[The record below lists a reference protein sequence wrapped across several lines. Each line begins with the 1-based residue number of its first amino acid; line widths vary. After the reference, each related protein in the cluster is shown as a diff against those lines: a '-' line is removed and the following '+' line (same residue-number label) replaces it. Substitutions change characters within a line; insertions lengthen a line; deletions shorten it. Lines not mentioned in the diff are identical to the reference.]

1 MNNTTDWGVAWTV
14 LPSLLEGLKISLS
27 ITFLVILISAV
38 AAVPVALAR
47 MAEFDLIRW
56 IAQGYIELFRCTPI
70 LIQLFW
76 MFYALPIL
84 LHIQLSGFVAAVI
97 AISANLT
104 AQVAE
109 VYRAGFQSVP
119 AEQLEAAKVLQV
131 PRLNQ
136 VVSIVVPQTLR
147 QQLPALLSIAING
160 FKDTALVSVIG
171 VVDLMF
177 AANTASAQTYR
188 SLEILTAAAGVYF
201 VVAFPMSLLVSS
213 LERRGQQRIS
223 GRPGPV
229 RRTEDAV
236 TV

>member
-1 MNNTTDWGVAWTV
+1 MGKTDWGIVWEV
-14 LPSLLEGLKISLS
+14 LPNLLTGLKTSLA
-27 ITFLVILISAV
+27 ITLLVIIISAV

-56 IAQGYIELFRCTPI
+56 IAQGYIELFRCTPV

-84 LHIQLSGFVAAVI
+84 LDISLSGFTAAVI

-131 PRLNQ
+131 DRYHQ
-136 VVSIVVPQTLR
+136 VASIIVPQTLR

-177 AANTASAQTYR
+177 AANTAAAQTYR
-188 SLEILTAAAGVYF
+188 SLEILTGAALVYF
-201 VVAFPMSLLVSS
+201 VVAFPLSLLVSY
-213 LERRGQQRIS
+213 LERRGQQRLNES
-223 GRPGPV
+223 ASK
-229 RRTEDAV
+229 RTKQAV
-236 TV
+236 AA

>member
-1 MNNTTDWGVAWTV
+1 MNKTDWGVIWDV
-14 LPSLLEGLKISLS
+14 LPNLLEGLKTSLA
-27 ITFLVILISAV
+27 ITLLVIVISAV

-56 IAQGYIELFRCTPI
+56 IAQGYIELFRCTPV

-84 LHIQLSGFVAAVI
+84 LDIRLSGFVAAVI

-131 PRLNQ
+131 DRYHQ
-136 VVSIVVPQTLR
+136 VVSIIVPQTLR
-147 QQLPALLSIAING
+147 QQLPALLTIAING

-177 AANTASAQTYR
+177 AANTAAAQTYR
-188 SLEILTAAAGVYF
+188 SLEILTGAAVVYF
-201 VVAFPMSLLVSS
+201 VVAFPLSLLVSH
-213 LERRGQQRIS
+213 LERRRQRQDLAPAS
-223 GRPGPV
+223 PKHTKQPV
-229 RRTEDAV
+229 IA
-236 TV
+236 

>member
-1 MNNTTDWGVAWTV
+1 MGRTDWGIVWEV
-14 LPSLLEGLKISLS
+14 LPNLLTGLKTSLA
-27 ITFLVILISAV
+27 ITLLVIVISAV

-56 IAQGYIELFRCTPI
+56 IAQGYIELFRCTPV

-84 LHIQLSGFVAAVI
+84 LDISLSGFTAAVI

-131 PRLNQ
+131 DRYHQ
-136 VVSIVVPQTLR
+136 VVSIIVPQTLR

-177 AANTASAQTYR
+177 AANTAAAQTYR
-188 SLEILTAAAGVYF
+188 SLEILTGAALVYF
-201 VVAFPMSLLVSS
+201 VVAFPMSLLVSY
-213 LERRGQQRIS
+213 LERRGQQRNNAPTS
-223 GRPGPV
+223 K
-229 RRTEDAV
+229 RTKRAV
-236 TV
+236 GA

>member
-1 MNNTTDWGVAWTV
+1 VWEV
-14 LPSLLEGLKISLS
+14 LPNLLTGLKTSLA
-27 ITFLVILISAV
+27 ITLLVIIISAV

-56 IAQGYIELFRCTPI
+56 IAQGYIELFRCTPV

-84 LHIQLSGFVAAVI
+84 LDISLSGFTAAVI

-131 PRLNQ
+131 DRYHQ
-136 VVSIVVPQTLR
+136 VASIIVPQTLR

-177 AANTASAQTYR
+177 AANTAAAQTYR
-188 SLEILTAAAGVYF
+188 SLEILTGAALVYF
-201 VVAFPMSLLVSS
+201 VVAFPLSLLVSY
-213 LERRGQQRIS
+213 LERRGQQRLNES
-223 GRPGPV
+223 ASK
-229 RRTEDAV
+229 RTKQAV
-236 TV
+236 AA

>member
-1 MNNTTDWGVAWTV
+1 MGGATDWSVVGDV
-14 LPSLLEGLKISLS
+14 LPNLLEGLKISLS
-27 ITFLVILISAV
+27 ITVLVIVISAV

-47 MAEFDLIRW
+47 MAEFPLIRW
-56 IAQGYIELFRCTPI
+56 IAQGYVELFRCTPI
-70 LIQLFW
+70 LVQLFW

-84 LHIQLSGFVAAVI
+84 LNIQLSGFVAAVI

-131 PRLNQ
+131 PRINQ
-136 VVSIVVPQTLR
+136 VVSIIVPQTLR
-147 QQLPALLSIAING
+147 QQLPALLSIGING

-201 VVAFPMSLLVSS
+201 VVAFPTSLLVSY
-213 LERRGQQRIS
+213 LERRGQQRFS
-223 GRPGPV
+223 AGNGPALRV
-229 RRTEDAV
+229 KEAV
-236 TV
+236 A

>member
-1 MNNTTDWGVAWTV
+1 MGRTDWGIVWEV
-14 LPSLLEGLKISLS
+14 LPNLLTGLKTSLA
-27 ITFLVILISAV
+27 ITLLVIVISAV

-56 IAQGYIELFRCTPI
+56 IAQGYIELFRCTPV

-84 LHIQLSGFVAAVI
+84 LDISLSGFTAAVI

-109 VYRAGFQSVP
+109 VYRAGFQSIP

-131 PRLNQ
+131 DRYHQ
-136 VVSIVVPQTLR
+136 VVSIIVPQTLR

-177 AANTASAQTYR
+177 AANTAAAQTYR
-188 SLEILTAAAGVYF
+188 SLEILTGAALVYF
-201 VVAFPMSLLVSS
+201 VVAFPMSLLVSY
-213 LERRGQQRIS
+213 LERRGQQRNNAPTS
-223 GRPGPV
+223 K
-229 RRTEDAV
+229 RTKQAV
-236 TV
+236 GA

>member
-1 MNNTTDWGVAWTV
+1 MESTNWGVIWEVLPNLLDGLKVSISITV
-14 LPSLLEGLKISLS
+14 LVIVIST
-27 ITFLVILISAV
+27 I

-56 IAQGYIELFRCTPI
+56 IAQAYIELFRCTPV

-84 LHIQLSGFVAAVI
+84 LDIRLSGYVAAVI
-97 AISANLT
+97 AISANIT

-119 AEQLEAAKVLQV
+119 IEQLEAAKVLQV
-131 PRLNQ
+131 PRYHQ
-136 VVSIVVPQTLR
+136 VVAIIVPQTLR
-147 QQLPALLSIAING
+147 QQQPALISIGINA

-177 AANTASAQTYR
+177 AANTAAAQTYK
-188 SLEILTAAAGVYF
+188 SLEILTAAALVYF
-201 VVAFPMSLLVSS
+201 VVAFPMSLLASY
-213 LERRGQQRIS
+213 LERRSQQRNNLPPTVAR
-223 GRPGPV
+223 RPKRPV
-229 RRTEDAV
+229 TS
-236 TV
+236 

>member
-1 MNNTTDWGVAWTV
+1 MGSTNWGVAWDV
-14 LPSLLEGLKISLS
+14 LPNLLEGLKTSLA
-27 ITFLVILISAV
+27 ITLLVIVISAV

-56 IAQGYIELFRCTPI
+56 IAQAYIELFRCTPI
-70 LIQLFW
+70 LVQLFW
-76 MFYALPIL
+76 MFYALPML
-84 LHIQLSGFVAAVI
+84 LDIRLSGFVAAVI

-119 AEQLEAAKVLQV
+119 VEQLEAAKVLQV
-131 PRLNQ
+131 PRLQQ
-136 VVSIVVPQTLR
+136 VVWIIVPQTLR

-177 AANTASAQTYR
+177 AANTAASQTYR
-188 SLEILTAAAGVYF
+188 SLEILTGAALLYF
-201 VVAFPMSLLVSS
+201 VVAFPLSLLVSY
-213 LERRGQQRIS
+213 LERRAQHRDNAPS
-223 GRPGPV
+223 AAA
-229 RRTEDAV
+229 RRTKGQVAA
-236 TV
+236 

>member
-1 MNNTTDWGVAWTV
+1 MGSTNWGVAWDV
-14 LPSLLEGLKISLS
+14 LPNLLEGLKTSLA
-27 ITFLVILISAV
+27 ITLLVIVISAV

-56 IAQGYIELFRCTPI
+56 IAQAYIELFRCTPI
-70 LIQLFW
+70 LVQLFW
-76 MFYALPIL
+76 MFYALPML
-84 LHIQLSGFVAAVI
+84 LDIRLSGFVAAVI

-119 AEQLEAAKVLQV
+119 VEQLEAAKVLQV
-131 PRLNQ
+131 PRLQQ
-136 VVSIVVPQTLR
+136 VVWIIVPQTLR

-177 AANTASAQTYR
+177 AANTAASQTYR
-188 SLEILTAAAGVYF
+188 SLEILTGAALLYF
-201 VVAFPMSLLVSS
+201 VVAFPLSLLVSY
-213 LERRGQQRIS
+213 LERRAQHRDNAPS
-223 GRPGPV
+223 AAARRTKGPV
-229 RRTEDAV
+229 AA
-236 TV
+236 

>member
-1 MNNTTDWGVAWTV
+1 MGSTDWGVILNV
-14 LPSLLEGLKISLS
+14 LPSLLDGLKTSLS
-27 ITFLVILISAV
+27 ITLLVILISAV

-56 IAQGYIELFRCTPI
+56 VAQGYIELFRCTPI

-76 MFYALPIL
+76 MFYALPML
-84 LHIQLSGFVAAVI
+84 LDIRLSGFTAAVI

-119 AEQLEAAKVLQV
+119 VEQLEAARVLQV
-131 PRLNQ
+131 PRYYQ
-136 VVSIVVPQTLR
+136 VIHIIVPQTLR

-177 AANTASAQTYR
+177 AANTTAAQTYR
-188 SLEILTAAAGVYF
+188 SLEILTGAAIVYF
-201 VVAFPMSLLVSS
+201 AVAFPLSLLVSH
-213 LERRGQQRIS
+213 LERRGN
-223 GRPGPV
+223 
-229 RRTEDAV
+229 RRRLSVSPARRAKEVVAA
-236 TV
+236 

>member
-1 MNNTTDWGVAWTV
+1 MNKTDWGVIWDA
-14 LPSLLEGLKISLS
+14 LPNLLEGLKTSLA
-27 ITFLVILISAV
+27 ITLLVIVISAV

-56 IAQGYIELFRCTPI
+56 IAQGYIELFRCTPV

-84 LHIQLSGFVAAVI
+84 LDIRLSGFVAAVI

-131 PRLNQ
+131 DRYHQ
-136 VVSIVVPQTLR
+136 VVSIIVPQTVR

-177 AANTASAQTYR
+177 AANTAAAQTYR
-188 SLEILTAAAGVYF
+188 SLEILTGAAIIYF
-201 VVAFPMSLLVSS
+201 VVAFPLSLLVSH
-213 LERRGQQRIS
+213 LERRRQRQDLAPATPK
-223 GRPGPV
+223 RTKQPV
-229 RRTEDAV
+229 TA
-236 TV
+236 

>member
-1 MNNTTDWGVAWTV
+1 MGSVDWSVVQAVLPGLLNGLKVSLALTVLVIVISGVAA
-14 LPSLLEGLKISLS
+14 I
-27 ITFLVILISAV
+27 
-38 AAVPVALAR
+38 PVALAR

-56 IAQGYIELFRCTPI
+56 IAQGYIEVFRCTPI

-84 LHIQLSGFVAAVI
+84 TGIQLSGFVAAVI

-119 AEQLEAAKVLQV
+119 VEQIEAAKVLQV
-131 PRLNQ
+131 PRVNQ
-136 VVSIVVPQTLR
+136 IVSIIVPQTLR

-177 AANTASAQTYR
+177 AANTSAAQTYR
-188 SLEILTAAAGVYF
+188 SLEILTAAAGIYF
-201 VVAFPMSLLVSS
+201 LVAFPMSLLVSA
-213 LERRGQQRIS
+213 LERRSQQS
-223 GRPGPV
+223 QNAPV
-229 RRTEDAV
+229 RRSRAV
-236 TV
+236 VAA